1 MLDIKEMDNIRKE
14 KEHSINTVSDKYYD
28 MCHKTRTNY
37 DESYS
42 LNEKR
47 KKAKE
52 ESIRLKDNIKPLEE
66 CKDDVDCLERLND
79 ACYAW
84 IDWLLLIT
92 KQHQIRFSAWD
103 DYYESYMSHM
113 TMSAMMFDY
122 MVDYI
127 QVVKEENALLAV
139 VGRFPTDDEKE
150 RLSALRELEGKYETF
165 INDVILKEQA
175 RCNESKE
182 RYFRRNHE
190 EGLKQNMQYYDS
202 VDSIVEGMNGILR
215 TKVEN
220 ADKTLGIKFLTDE
233 E

>member
-1 MLDIKEMDNIRKE
+1 MMLDIKEMDNIRKE

-28 MCHKTRTNY
+28 MCHKTRANY
-37 DESYS
+37 DEFYA
-42 LNEKR
+42 LNDRR

-79 ACYAW
+79 ASYAL

-92 KQHQIRFSAWD
+92 KQYQIRFSAWD

-127 QVVKEENALLAV
+127 RVVKEENALLAV
-139 VGRFPTDDEKE
+139 IGRFPTDDEKE
-150 RLSALRELEGKYETF
+150 RLSELR
-165 INDVILKEQA
+165 
-175 RCNESKE
+175 
-182 RYFRRNHE
+182 
-190 EGLKQNMQYYDS
+190 GLKANMKHS
-202 VDSIVEGMNGILR
+202 SMM
-215 TKVEN
+215 
-220 ADKTLGIKFLTDE
+220 
-233 E
+233 